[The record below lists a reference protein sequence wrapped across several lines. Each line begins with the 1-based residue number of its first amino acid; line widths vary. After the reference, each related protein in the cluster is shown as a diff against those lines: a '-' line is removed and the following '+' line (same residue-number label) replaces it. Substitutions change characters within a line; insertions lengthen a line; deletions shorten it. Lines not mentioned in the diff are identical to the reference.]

1 MRFRPQNG
9 GQRVVTLLVYLNTPG
24 AGGCTSFP
32 SLDVCFTPSQGTAL
46 LFFPAFADGRLDAR
60 ALHSADPAVATKWVS
75 QVWVRQN
82 GQRRDAEPSR
92 RAAGTPQQAAP
103 AESHE
108 SSPSS
113 SDADEPAEQPHT
125 APKAAARSGDVELLG
140 ALLAGMHVRQDAG
153 APL

>member
-1 MRFRPQNG
+1 M
-9 GQRVVTLLVYLNTPG
+9 VTLLVYLNTPG

-32 SLDVCFTPSQGTAL
+32 SLDVVFTPAKGTAL

-60 ALHSADPAVATKWVS
+60 ALHSAEPAVSTKWVS
-75 QVWVRQN
+75 QVWVRQS

-92 RAAGTPQQAAP
+92 RAAGKPQQAAP

-113 SDADEPAEQPHT
+113 SDAEEPAELAQP
-125 APKAAARSGDVELLG
+125 AREREAARGDDGDVDSLSSLLAAAR
-140 ALLAGMHVRQDAG
+140 AGQDAG